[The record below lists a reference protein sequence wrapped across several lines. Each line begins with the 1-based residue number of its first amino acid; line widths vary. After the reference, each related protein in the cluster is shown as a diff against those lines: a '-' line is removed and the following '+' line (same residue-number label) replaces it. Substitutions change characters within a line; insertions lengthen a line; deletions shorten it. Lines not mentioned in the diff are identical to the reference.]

1 MMPLLYPLELAA
13 VIVLGFLLWKQGAD
27 RTIAQNRRARILAL
41 VGLVIIGLN
50 AALYLLFAIGESV
63 SGDISGLAHLVPF
76 ALAALLAFLA
86 WKRPLDG
93 GIALIILGILG
104 TILSPP
110 ISARGY
116 YWNRFYADLLQR
128 AAHPGGAVFPG
139 CRAIHQAEQRCPASL
154 S

>member
-1 MMPLLYPLELAA
+1 MMPLLYPLELVA

-27 RTIAQNRRARILAL
+27 RTIAQNRQAHILAL

-50 AALYLLFAIGESV
+50 AALYLLFAVGETV
-63 SGDISGLAHLVPF
+63 SGDISGLAHMLPF

-110 ISARGY
+110 ILRGDITGIAFTLIY
-116 YWNRFYADLLQR
+116 SSGPLIVAGLFFL
-128 AAHPGGAVFPG
+128 AAG
-139 CRAIHQAEQRCPASL
+139 L
-154 S
+154 STRRSSSIQPV